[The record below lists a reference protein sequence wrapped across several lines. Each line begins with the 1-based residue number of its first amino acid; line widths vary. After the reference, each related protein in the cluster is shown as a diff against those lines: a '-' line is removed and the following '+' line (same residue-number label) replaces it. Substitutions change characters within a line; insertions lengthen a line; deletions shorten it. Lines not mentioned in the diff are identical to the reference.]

1 MRFIG
6 SIGRVTPASDVAEA
20 PRASSVRS
28 SRISNHTIH
37 FGVDAIAQKGKIVKI
52 MVTGGAGFLGQLLLA
67 ELLKNTAL
75 TDAQCLLQKIE
86 QIIVLDQV
94 RGSLSDPRVHYV
106 VGDVSDAALLSGLFD
121 ATVGGI
127 FHLAAAVSG
136 TAESDF
142 DLGMRVNLVGME
154 TLLQACRAQH
164 KPVKFLFASSIAVFG
179 PPLPKV
185 VTDDTLTTP
194 QTSYG
199 VQKLISELLLG
210 EYSRKGFVDG
220 RCVRVPTVSVRPG
233 LPNGA
238 ASSFA
243 SGIIR
248 EPLAG
253 LQSICPVE
261 PETPLWISSPR
272 QVIASLLHAFELPAS
287 AWGLQRSVNLPGIT
301 VTVKGMVD
309 ALGRI
314 GGSTAHNL
322 VHWQTDPRIQS
333 IVQSWPSRF
342 DTARADAMGFG
353 RDTSIDKIIQ
363 DYRGGPYP
371 VPPRPR

>member
-1 MRFIG
+1 M
-6 SIGRVTPASDVAEA
+6 
-20 PRASSVRS
+20 
-28 SRISNHTIH
+28 
-37 FGVDAIAQKGKIVKI
+37 KII
-52 MVTGGAGFLGQLLLA
+52 VTGGAGFLGQFLLA
-67 ELLKNTAL
+67 ELLKKVSL
-75 TDAQCLLQKIE
+75 PDAQNLPRKIE

-94 RGSLSDPRVHYV
+94 EGNLRDPRVRYV
-106 VGDVSDAALLSGLFD
+106 VGDVGDASLLSELFD
-121 ATVGGI
+121 VTVGGV

-142 DLGMRVNLVGME
+142 DLGMRVNLDGME
-154 TLLQACRAQH
+154 ALLEACRALPQ
-164 KPVKFLFASSIAVFG
+164 PAKFVFASSIAVFG

-185 VTDDTLTTP
+185 VTDETVATP

-253 LQSICPVE
+253 LQSICPVD
-261 PETPLWISSPR
+261 PETLMWLSSPR

-287 AWGLQRSVNLPGIT
+287 TWGTQRSVNLPGIT
-301 VTVKGMVD
+301 VTIRDMVD

-314 GGSTAHNL
+314 AGPAVPNL
-322 VHWQTDPRIQS
+322 VRWQTDPRIKT
-333 IVQSWPSRF
+333 IVQGWPSRF
-342 DTARADAMGFG
+342 DTVRADTMGFG
-353 RDTSIDKIIQ
+353 RDTSIDAMIQ
-363 DYRGGPYP
+363 DYVRTYT
-371 VPPRPR
+371 